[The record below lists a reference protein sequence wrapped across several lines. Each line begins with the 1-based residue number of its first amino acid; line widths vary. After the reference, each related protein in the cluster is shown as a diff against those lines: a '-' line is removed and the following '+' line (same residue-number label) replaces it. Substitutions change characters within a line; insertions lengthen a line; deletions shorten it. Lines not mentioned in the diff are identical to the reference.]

1 MNIFTSLTIALF
13 TFFHPIKLTTGKLQY
28 IPSSGNFEVT
38 ENFFL
43 DDFESVLKKTYKISA
58 LDISNSK
65 TLAKK
70 VVQDYTSSKLNI
82 RINDKECTLI
92 LKDLAIIEENVLQ
105 VKYSILQKVTGKIER
120 IDVLNQLLFE
130 AYDDQV
136 NILHVNIPEKEK
148 VILRFMPF
156 EYRKKIT
163 F

>member
-1 MNIFTSLTIALF
+1 MHIFASLIILLF
-13 TFFHPIKLTTGKLQY
+13 TLAHPIKLTTGKLRY
-28 IPSSGNFEVT
+28 IPSSGNLELT

-43 DDFESVLKKTYKISA
+43 DDFESALKKQYRMSA
-58 LDISNSK
+58 LDISNNK

-70 VVQDYTSSKLNI
+70 LIQDYTSSKLNI
-82 RINDKECTLI
+82 HVNDKECSFI
-92 LKDLAIIEENVLQ
+92 LKDLAVIEDNVLQ
-105 VKYSILQKVTGKIER
+105 VKYSMSQKITGKIER

-136 NILHVNIPEKEK
+136 NILHVDIPDKEK

-156 EYRKKIT
+156 EYRKRIT